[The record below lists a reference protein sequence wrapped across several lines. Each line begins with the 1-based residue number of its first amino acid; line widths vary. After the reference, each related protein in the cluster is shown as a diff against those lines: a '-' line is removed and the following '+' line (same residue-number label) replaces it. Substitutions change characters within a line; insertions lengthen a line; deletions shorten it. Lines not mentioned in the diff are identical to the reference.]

1 MQKNNCTLAI
11 QSKEW
16 LLEALLILM
25 DQKDFNKITV
35 KEIAAKA
42 GLDRKTFYRHFET
55 REDILR
61 FYADQACRDYIAALK
76 NQPALTTYT
85 ISKTY
90 FSICQ
95 SYLSFFQ
102 TLEKHHLLIFLLQA
116 FDAYLPEIHR
126 LFASDRAVDAD
137 VYDSEYALSYYTG
150 GFWNISAKWMRD
162 GATKTPEEMA
172 RLVEK
177 VLSTPL

>member
-1 MQKNNCTLAI
+1 MQNNSRTLAV

-16 LLEALLILM
+16 LLQALLILM

-61 FYADQACRDYIAALK
+61 FYADQACQDYIDALEI
-76 NQPALTTYT
+76 QHTLTTYT

-95 SYLSFFQ
+95 TYLSFFQ
-102 TLEKHHLLIFLLQA
+102 MLEKHNLLIFLLQA
-116 FDAYLPEIHR
+116 FDAYLPAIHK
-126 LFASDRAVDAD
+126 LFAPDKAVDAD
-137 VYDSEYALSYYTG
+137 VYHSEYALSFYTG
-150 GFWNISAKWMRD
+150 GFWNISAKWIRD
-162 GATKTPEEMA
+162 GAKRTPEEMA